1 MKYDRGFGERVN
13 ADGSEEQDELYW
25 RPTHA
30 KDNDYNQNQTG
41 DSPLVPLRLFGHFT
55 LKVKRKSFHFLLTW
69 KSFGYPKEKGKI
81 TSDQLCSEK
90 VFQVLK
96 KFPVLTTNRLKNSSP
111 NFYQ

>member
-69 KSFGYPKEKGKI
+69 KGFGYP
-81 TSDQLCSEK
+81 TSEAAADRLMSPKAESDSVHRLPSRF
-90 VFQVLK
+90 VFLIV
-96 KFPVLTTNRLKNSSP
+96 
-111 NFYQ
+111 